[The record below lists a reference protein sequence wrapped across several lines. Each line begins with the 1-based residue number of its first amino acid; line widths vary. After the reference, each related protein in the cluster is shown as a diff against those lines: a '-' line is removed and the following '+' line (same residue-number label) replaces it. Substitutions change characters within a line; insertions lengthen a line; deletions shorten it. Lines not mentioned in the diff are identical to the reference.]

1 MILEALK
8 ALGQA
13 IIKNKDVRD
22 YTIGAAAT
30 YGTWCFVTGVVKPK
44 KGIICLQRK
53 AIGEGP
59 YDGRNDGFKLK
70 EVKNNEDP

>member
-30 YGTWCFVTGVVKPK
+30 YGTWCFVTAVVKPK
-44 KGIICLQRK
+44 KGFIAIKRH

-59 YDGRNDGFKLK
+59 YDVYNNGFKLK
-70 EVKNNEDP
+70 EAKNNEDH